1 MFFLQL
7 LGIIK
12 KKNFFYFAVLRFPEK
27 APCSGTHSSPGRP
40 PASPMGAGNLPAYM
54 VSSVAPSIMACV
66 RRA

>member
-27 APCSGTHSSPGRP
+27 TPLFRHAFLPRTPPRLPYGCRKSS
-40 PASPMGAGNLPAYM
+40 AYM